1 MVKSVLGPATERLPD
16 FGLRIRITRNLTNIS
31 T

>member
-1 MVKSVLGPATERLPD
+1 MVKNVVGPATERLPD